1 MMPDV
6 SIIIPTYNRLWSL
19 PRAVN
24 SCRNTKCST
33 QIIVIDDGSSDG
45 TWEWLEDQ
53 ADIISIKQT
62 NQGQTYAINN
72 AMSIATGEYIR
83 FLDSDDFLSPGTIDK
98 QLEKGRLESAG
109 LVYGRV
115 DTFIEETQET
125 RKNPDVPFWDDFL
138 AVQLGSG
145 YGSHFL
151 GMLFHRELVEQIPR
165 RPDFALREDRM
176 FLLEV
181 GLLFP
186 KIAKTDGCMGY
197 WVAHPSQM
205 QGNYVG
211 FKAQVTN
218 WQHLNLFK
226 RILSQLAA
234 INELTDK
241 RKAAACSILW
251 PLAHWIA
258 KEHLQEAND
267 VVTWIYELNPGFTIP
282 EKGILGFLYK
292 KMGFKKTEQL
302 LKLRRILKPG
312 WI

>member
-1 MMPDV
+1 MTPDV
-6 SIIIPTYNRLWSL
+6 SIIISTYNRLWSL
-19 PRAVN
+19 PRVVN
-24 SCRNTKCST
+24 SCRNTKCNT

-45 TWEWLEDQ
+45 TWEWLKDQ
-53 ADIISIKQT
+53 TDITPIRQH

-72 AMSIATGEYIR
+72 GMSIARGEYIR
-83 FLDSDDFLSPGTIDK
+83 FLDSDDFLEPGTIDK
-98 QLEKGRLESAG
+98 QFEKAQLESAD

-115 DTFIEETQET
+115 DKFIEETQEI
-125 RKNPDVPFWDDFL
+125 RKNPDVPLWDDFL
-138 AVQLGSG
+138 EIQLGSG

-151 GMLFHRELVEQIPR
+151 GMLFHRKLVEQVPR

-186 KIAKTDGCMGY
+186 RIAKTDGCMGY
-197 WVAHPSQM
+197 WVAHSSQM
-205 QGNYVG
+205 QGNYFG

-218 WQHLNLFK
+218 WQHLNIFK
-226 RILSQLAA
+226 KILGQLAA

-241 RKAAACSILW
+241 RKTAACSVLW

-258 KEHLQEAND
+258 KDHLREAID
-267 VVTWIYELNPGFTIP
+267 LVEWIYELDSGFKVP
-282 EKGILGFLYK
+282 EKGMLGLLYK
-292 KMGFKKTEQL
+292 KAGFKKTEQL